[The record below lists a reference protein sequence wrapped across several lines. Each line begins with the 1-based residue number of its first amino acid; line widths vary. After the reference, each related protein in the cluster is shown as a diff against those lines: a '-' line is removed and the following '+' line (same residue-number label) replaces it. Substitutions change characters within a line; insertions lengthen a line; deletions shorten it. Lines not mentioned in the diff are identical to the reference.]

1 MRTGQNK
8 EALDYINNNLP
19 LFKSTPSIAEYFAAF
34 LTDLSDGLVSI
45 VSKHYV
51 HATLKADYTFFLS

>member
-8 EALDYINNNLP
+8 EGLDYINNNLP
-19 LFKSTPSIAEYFAAF
+19 LFKSTPSIAEYFSAF
-34 LTDLSDGLVSI
+34 LTDLSDGLVCI

-51 HATLKADYTFFLS
+51 HATLKPDYTFILS